1 MKKTI
6 KCLFIFI
13 FFSVIPEKNLH
24 AQFLEPGVGVGLVS
38 YSGDLQRGYSIRSAA
53 LGFEL
58 FQRLNLSKHIS
69 VKGGIK
75 KGTIKGKEKILDALS
90 QNRNFSFKTRSTE
103 FSIKIEYNFLDFFD
117 ETGDKIFT
125 HYLFLG
131 AGIGLFKNVEQRYL
145 KVSKKNSFNLIMP
158 LGLGFKYL
166 YRNRFSIGIEFEM
179 KKTLSDLIDSLEN
192 KDLLV
197 KNYQYGNPNSNDYY
211 YFTGLS
217 ISYVLYTIPCPQKS
231 APSNNIY

>member
-75 KGTIKGKEKILDALS
+75 KGTIKGEINPS
-90 QNRNFSFKTRSTE
+90 
-103 FSIKIEYNFLDFFD
+103 LDF
-117 ETGDKIFT
+117 GLLHILLGNI
-125 HYLFLG
+125 YLENAYNNKQF
-131 AGIGLFKNVEQRYL
+131 
-145 KVSKKNSFNLIMP
+145 SKK
-158 LGLGFKYL
+158 
-166 YRNRFSIGIEFEM
+166 
-179 KKTLSDLIDSLEN
+179 T
-192 KDLLV
+192 
-197 KNYQYGNPNSNDYY
+197 
-211 YFTGLS
+211 
-217 ISYVLYTIPCPQKS
+217 
-231 APSNNIY
+231 

>member
-1 MKKTI
+1 
-6 KCLFIFI
+6 
-13 FFSVIPEKNLH
+13 
-24 AQFLEPGVGVGLVS
+24 
-38 YSGDLQRGYSIRSAA
+38 
-53 LGFEL
+53 
-58 FQRLNLSKHIS
+58 
-69 VKGGIK
+69 
-75 KGTIKGKEKILDALS
+75 
-90 QNRNFSFKTRSTE
+90 
-103 FSIKIEYNFLDFFD
+103 
-117 ETGDKIFT
+117 
-125 HYLFLG
+125 
-131 AGIGLFKNVEQRYL
+131 
-145 KVSKKNSFNLIMP
+145 MP